1 MFRRAFDSLRSFG
14 KLRMT
19 RGTQRVV
26 KDPKLLGPHVMFVT
40 VTEYV
45 VAIAT
50 PEKLDT
56 KTWSPGGVDGIPG
69 GGGPGEGDA
78 YGVP

>member
-1 MFRRAFDSLRSFG
+1 
-14 KLRMT
+14 
-19 RGTQRVV
+19 
-26 KDPKLLGPHVMFVT
+26 MFVT

-78 YGVP
+78 YGVPWRLGLEFDGVSTGGSNATDGLFG